1 MLIGVRIDSEGS
13 PRTRDGRCGALVR
26 GGPGLSRR
34 FVCEGDPK
42 SDLDPFAWCQDACAG
57 SWATYRGSSPAQ
69 DRCPGLPLVSQSTSV
84 PRHAPCLRL
93 WNMDASQTWYQ
104 SLSQEA
110 HRCCGRTLHP
120 QSWKEHL
127 DHVLPPLRV
136 TDRETETQGREWT
149 WQIRDRSG
157 AGTSLSQLGVQVV
170 VGNVGKSLLASR
182 RCGLEPARPLG
193 Q

>member
-1 MLIGVRIDSEGS
+1 MIPRARHARGTTDAVPWSGEGQGCLGGLFAKETPSLTSTPLLGAKMPVLGLGPLIGAHPR
-13 PRTRDGRCGALVR
+13 PRTDAPASHRYLRAYPSHGMLRVCVCG
-26 GGPGLSRR
+26 
-34 FVCEGDPK
+34 
-42 SDLDPFAWCQDACAG
+42 
-57 SWATYRGSSPAQ
+57 
-69 DRCPGLPLVSQSTSV
+69 
-84 PRHAPCLRL
+84 
-93 WNMDASQTWYQ
+93 MDASQTWYQ